1 MDPIM
6 QHHYDTITEKL
17 ALNRLKAD
25 QAEQDEEQPPAAEQA
40 IEQRPSVPDP
50 AYLAAVLRRRQAMQA
65 RLDDAKI
72 IFEEV
77 NTEAVHLLT
86 QQYEATR
93 SVKADITLDGKTKF
107 ATVTRVGGESEAQ
120 VTDRGRFQEWVRDT
134 YPEAFDFRVVPA
146 RTEITIDAQ
155 FEADLLA
162 QVTAAGAAKYVD
174 KETGEIHE
182 VPGVAIRGT
191 RKAYFRW
198 LFTRKS
204 KSQPLDG
211 RALVAQAVQGGR
223 LDLDEPLAL
232 APAPGADAGG
242 GAA

>member
-1 MDPIM
+1 VSD
-6 QHHYDTITEKL
+6 L
-17 ALNRLKAD
+17 
-25 QAEQDEEQPPAAEQA
+25 
-40 IEQRPSVPDP
+40 EQRPAAPDP

-65 RLDDAKI
+65 RLDDAKE

-93 SVKADITLDGKTKF
+93 SVKADVTLDGETKF

-120 VTDRGRFQEWVRDT
+120 VTDRGAFQEWVRDT
-134 YPEAFDFRVVPA
+134 YPDAFDFRVIPA
-146 RTEITIDAQ
+146 RTEVVIDAQ

-162 QVTAAGAAKYVD
+162 RATAVGKPVD
-174 KETGEIHE
+174 PATGEEI
-182 VPGVAIRGT
+182 PGVRIQGT
-191 RKAYFRW
+191 RRPYFRW
-198 LFTRKS
+198 LFTRAS
-204 KSQPLDG
+204 KRQPLDG
-211 RALVAQAVQGGR
+211 RALVAQAVSGGR

-232 APAPGADAGG
+232 PAADDTADG

>member
-1 MDPIM
+1 MTD
-6 QHHYDTITEKL
+6 
-17 ALNRLKAD
+17 
-25 QAEQDEEQPPAAEQA
+25 
-40 IEQRPSVPDP
+40 IEQRPAAPDP

-65 RLDDAKI
+65 RLDDAKD

-93 SVKADITLDGKTKF
+93 SVKADVTLDGDTKF

-120 VTDRGRFQEWVRDT
+120 VTDRGAFQAWVRDT
-134 YPEAFDFRVVPA
+134 YPQHHDFKVIPA
-146 RTEITIDAQ
+146 RTEITIDPKFTAS
-155 FEADLLA
+155 LLA

-174 KETGEIHE
+174 TDTGEIHE
-182 VPGVAIRGT
+182 VPGVKIQGT
-191 RKAYFRW
+191 RRPYFRW
-198 LFTRKS
+198 LFTRAS
-204 KSQPLDG
+204 KRQPLDG

-232 APAPGADAGG
+232 APAQDADANG

>member
-1 MDPIM
+1 MTD
-6 QHHYDTITEKL
+6 
-17 ALNRLKAD
+17 
-25 QAEQDEEQPPAAEQA
+25 
-40 IEQRPSVPDP
+40 IEQRPAAPDP

-65 RLDDAKI
+65 RLDDAKD

-86 QQYEATR
+86 KQYEATR
-93 SVKADITLDGKTKF
+93 SVKSDVTLDGDTKF

-120 VTDRGRFQEWVRDT
+120 VVDREAFRAWVRDT
-134 YPEAFDFRVVPA
+134 YPDAFDFKVIPA

-162 QVTAAGAAKYVD
+162 QVTATGAAKYVD
-174 KETGEIHE
+174 TDTGEIHE

-191 RKAYFRW
+191 RRAYWRW
-198 LFTRKS
+198 LFTRAS
-204 KSQPLDG
+204 KRQPLDG
-211 RALVAQAVQGGR
+211 RALVAQAVQVGR

-232 APAPGADAGG
+232 PAGDDTAE

>member
-1 MDPIM
+1 MTD
-6 QHHYDTITEKL
+6 
-17 ALNRLKAD
+17 
-25 QAEQDEEQPPAAEQA
+25 
-40 IEQRPSVPDP
+40 IEQRPAAPDP

-65 RLDDAKI
+65 RLDDARD

-86 QQYEATR
+86 RQYEATR
-93 SVKADITLDGKTKF
+93 SVKADVTLDGDTKF

-120 VTDRGRFQEWVRDT
+120 VTDRGAFHAWVRDT
-134 YPEAFDFRVVPA
+134 YPDHFDFRVIPA
-146 RTEITIDAQ
+146 RTETVVD
-155 FEADLLA
+155 EAFTATLLA

-174 KETGEIHE
+174 TDTGEIHE
-182 VPGVAIRGT
+182 VPGVKIQGT
-191 RKAYFRW
+191 RRPYFRW
-198 LFTRKS
+198 LFTRAS
-204 KSQPLDG
+204 KRQPLDG

-232 APAPGADAGG
+232 APAQDADTEE